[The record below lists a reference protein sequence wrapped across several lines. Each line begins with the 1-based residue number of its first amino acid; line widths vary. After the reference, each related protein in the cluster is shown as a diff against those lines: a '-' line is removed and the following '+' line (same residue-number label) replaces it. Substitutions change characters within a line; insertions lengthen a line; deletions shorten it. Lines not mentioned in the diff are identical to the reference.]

1 MLSASRNI
9 LKVGV
14 NSVVTQKK
22 ISLFQL
28 YLFFFNWLLN
38 YVRLCWVLV
47 TLLQPR
53 VPRNKLTQKDN
64 ADRGVQLITQAG
76 PRQSLLL
83 AKDPDRFL

>member
-28 YLFFFNWLLN
+28 YLLFF
-38 YVRLCWVLV
+38 
-47 TLLQPR
+47 
-53 VPRNKLTQKDN
+53 
-64 ADRGVQLITQAG
+64 
-76 PRQSLLL
+76 
-83 AKDPDRFL
+83 